1 MALHKNHIM
10 VKLIS
15 WFNYIFTYC
24 VEKSWFKV
32 KTINNDKESLESRH
46 KIIPKKLDLVWFS
59 DSDTSTSYII
69 RYGFFLH
76 TKFVQCFHASSYIM
90 YYAFRY
96 LVHLGKFVL
105 DIQVCLSLVEIVL
118 RHLLM
123 KSKSY
128 KNLMIPMNNW
138 FGKNSTWLILFKD
151 EINIGR

>member
-1 MALHKNHIM
+1 MIYFKKVRAYIFHSYYMALHKNHIM

-90 YYAFRY
+90 YYSLYMICPRRKVHFWLTRLFNLGWNYLTTFAFEM
-96 LVHLGKFVL
+96 LSIKKF
-105 DIQVCLSLVEIVL
+105 DD
-118 RHLLM
+118 
-123 KSKSY
+123 SY
-128 KNLMIPMNNW
+128 
-138 FGKNSTWLILFKD
+138 
-151 EINIGR
+151 E